1 MIQPIVRQGY
11 AEDAEELIPKF
22 EALRTPDVL
31 ASVEALLPAKP
42 SRVLEVGA
50 GTGRDA
56 AWLAERGHTVVA
68 VEPVREL
75 LEAGMALHPTDKIRW
90 LDDGL
95 PALDTLRREAFEYD
109 LILVVAVWQH
119 LPPSEHEQAIITLA
133 GKLSPD
139 GRLVI
144 SLRHG
149 PGSPTR
155 PCFPA
160 DPDRIISYAERAG
173 MRLRMRCSAES
184 IQQNKRD
191 WGVTWTWLCFERV

>member
-1 MIQPIVRQGY
+1 MIQPDVLRGY
-11 AEDAEELIPKF
+11 AEDSGDLIPAF
-22 EALRTPDVL
+22 EALRTTDVL
-31 ASVEALLPAKP
+31 APVEAMLPSRP

-56 AWLAERGHTVVA
+56 SWLAERGHTVVA

-75 LEAGMALHPTDKIRW
+75 REAGIALHPTNKIRW
-90 LDDGL
+90 VDDRL
-95 PALDTLRREAFEYD
+95 PDLSTLRHEASEYD

-119 LPPSEHEQAIITLA
+119 LPPDEHERAIITLG
-133 GKLSPD
+133 GKLTSD
-139 GRLVI
+139 GCLVI

-160 DPDRIISYAERAG
+160 DTDRVVSFAEDAG
-173 MRLRMRCSAES
+173 LRLRMRRSTAS
-184 IQQNKRD
+184 VQHRNRD
-191 WGVTWTWLCFERV
+191 RGVTWTWLCFSRS